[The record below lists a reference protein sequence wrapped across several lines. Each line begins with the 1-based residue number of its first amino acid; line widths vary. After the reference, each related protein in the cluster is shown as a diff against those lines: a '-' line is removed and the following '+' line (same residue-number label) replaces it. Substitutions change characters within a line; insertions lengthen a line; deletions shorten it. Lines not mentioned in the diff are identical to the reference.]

1 MAVQPTGRS
10 LPDDLLSPSVSPTV
24 RPGRGPRA
32 TESFRWSGRTLMI
45 YSERLPIKYLLSN
58 HGLCLGIDTKR
69 RSFLLLVARDGLFL
83 RQRPVGDTVVEDLE
97 YDIPA
102 IVRALRE
109 EDRGRATP
117 P

>member
-1 MAVQPTGRS
+1 VTGS
-10 LPDDLLSPSVSPTV
+10 SP
-24 RPGRGPRA
+24 RPPRA

-58 HGLCLGIDTKR
+58 HGVCLGVDTR
-69 RSFLLLVARDGLFL
+69 RLSILFLASREGLFL
-83 RQRPVGDTVVEDLE
+83 RYRPVGDTVVEDLD

-109 EDRGRATP
+109 EERGRGPAR
-117 P
+117 